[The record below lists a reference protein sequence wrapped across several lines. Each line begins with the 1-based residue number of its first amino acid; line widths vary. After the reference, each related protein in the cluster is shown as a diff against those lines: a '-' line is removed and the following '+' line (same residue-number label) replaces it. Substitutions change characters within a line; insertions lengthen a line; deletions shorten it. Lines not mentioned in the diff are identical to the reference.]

1 MIDAV
6 CWSPCFKQGDQALG
20 PVVYSPMHEFAH
32 PNLFFEAMT
41 NSTEPTELDG
51 LRRLDPQGISVVFDR
66 YYPEVFRFV
75 RYRLGDD
82 LVAEDIASEVFVR
95 LLEAI
100 RTNRGPQTNLKAWL
114 LATASH
120 IATDHMR
127 KKYRRPTSELP
138 ETLPDLDTDPPGEY
152 EKRERDRHLTHAMS
166 LLTDEQQNV
175 LALRFSQAYS
185 LDETAS
191 LLKKNVNAIKQL
203 QFRALAALHRAL
215 GDLP

>member
-1 MIDAV
+1 
-6 CWSPCFKQGDQALG
+6 
-20 PVVYSPMHEFAH
+20 
-32 PNLFFEAMT
+32 MT
-41 NSTEPTELDG
+41 NSTEQTELDG
-51 LRRLDPQGISVVFDR
+51 LRRLDPQGISAVFDR

-138 ETLPDLDTDPPGEY
+138 ETLPDLDTDPPGDY
-152 EKRERDRHLTHAMS
+152 EKREREHRLKHAMS